1 MQTPST
7 NTTVRSAEN
16 YNSIGSKGWIF
27 TMLASIVLMFGAVV
41 IYYELMTQAIYPCL
55 NALIYWIFGVDNPF
69 DPSLLTFKHFSL
81 SYTCIIVTAVLFPV
95 VCKRDFSVF
104 IKINSYG
111 VLFVIAI
118 LVFLFGYGFYSLSNT
133 SFIISNLPD

>member
-1 MQTPST
+1 
-7 NTTVRSAEN
+7 
-16 YNSIGSKGWIF
+16 
-27 TMLASIVLMFGAVV
+27 MLASIVLMFGAVV